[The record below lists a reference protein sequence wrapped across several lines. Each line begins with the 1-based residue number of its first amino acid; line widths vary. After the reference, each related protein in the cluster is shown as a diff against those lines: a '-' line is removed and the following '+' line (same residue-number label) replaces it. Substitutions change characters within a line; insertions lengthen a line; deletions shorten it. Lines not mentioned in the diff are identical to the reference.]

1 MFLPAFSSLIFPYL
15 LSMYNETDITLS
27 TAMIHDA
34 RMKICYSIYEFCI
47 KEKVTEFRTHRT
59 ARIDVLSG
67 SM

>member
-1 MFLPAFSSLIFPYL
+1 
-15 LSMYNETDITLS
+15 MYNETDITLS